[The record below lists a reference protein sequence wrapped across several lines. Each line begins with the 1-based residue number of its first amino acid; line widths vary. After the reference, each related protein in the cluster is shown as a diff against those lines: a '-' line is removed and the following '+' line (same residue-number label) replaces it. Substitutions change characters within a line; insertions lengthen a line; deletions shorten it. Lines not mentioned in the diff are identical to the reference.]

1 MLEKMRPLAEKGHP
15 EVVELRRHFHMNP
28 EIAWNE
34 VKTTEK
40 VEEILQSLG
49 FENIQKGFGGTM
61 CGVTADLTGSKP
73 GPCVALRADMDALP
87 LQEENEVS
95 YCSQNKGVMHACGH
109 DAHTAMLLGAA
120 KVLSQMKDELAGKVR
135 FIFQPAEEHGLKS
148 GADHM
153 VREGVLEGVDV
164 VFGIHVRSSMPT
176 GKIALRSGP
185 TMASCD
191 AWEAVI
197 KGKGG
202 HGAEP
207 DQAVDPT
214 VPAGHVITS
223 LQSIIGRE
231 INSQE
236 TSVISLGKI
245 EAGSAFNII
254 PESVKLLGTCRTFR
268 PEVQDM
274 IEEKLGRLIKGISE
288 SFRCTSEYVYKKY
301 VPSVI
306 NDPEAIGLAK
316 KLGDEIFGNG
326 NVIETSLEM
335 ASEDFSYFQQKVPGA
350 FGFLGTAREEKGSAN
365 PHHSPLFDV
374 DEDALLQGTQMLAGF
389 ALSWKD
395 YSRKD

>member
-1 MLEKMRPLAEKGHP
+1 MLEKLKSIAEKGHP
-15 EVVELRRHFHMNP
+15 EVVELRRHFHRNP
-28 EIAWNE
+28 EIAWKE
-34 VKTTEK
+34 VETTEK
-40 VEEILQSLG
+40 VAEILKDLG
-49 FENIQKGFGGTM
+49 FENIKQGFGGTS
-61 CGVTADLTGSKP
+61 CGVTADLCGTMP

-87 LQEENEVS
+87 LQEENRIP

-120 KVLSQMKDELAGKVR
+120 KVISQMKDELAGKVR

-164 VFGIHVRSSMPT
+164 IFGIHVRSSMPT

-191 AWEAVI
+191 AWEAMI
-197 KGKGG
+197 TGRGG

-214 VPAGHVITS
+214 VPAGHIITS

-231 INSQE
+231 INSKE

-288 SFRCTSEYVYKKY
+288 SFRCTSEYVYTKY

-306 NDPEAIGLAK
+306 NDPEAISLAK
-316 KLGDEIFGNG
+316 KLGNEIFGNE

-350 FGFLGTAREEKGSAN
+350 FGFLGTAKEEKGSAN

-374 DEDALLQGTQMLAGF
+374 DEDALLQGVQILAGF
-389 ALSWKD
+389 ALSWKED
-395 YSRKD
+395 SREG